1 MEYGSDFKGKGILP
15 HAAMWLN
22 LRDAPLSER
31 NQAKRTNA
39 VGFHLWEV
47 PGGVRFTETGNRMVV
62 ARGWREGGREWGV
75 SP

>member
-39 VGFHLWEV
+39 VGFHLYAKFT
-47 PGGVRFTETGNRMVV
+47 GTTSRTGV
-62 ARGWREGGREWGV
+62 GGREKYGLTETEF
-75 SP
+75 